1 MLKKR
6 TRRQTKQIEAENRFR
21 AIMTEIEVAENI
33 FNNVTDQ
40 DLLDAAIYKRLFL
53 QTLAQR
59 AIADRRSQ

>member
-1 MLKKR
+1 
-6 TRRQTKQIEAENRFR
+6 
-21 AIMTEIEVAENI
+21 MTEIEVAENI